1 MLYVE
6 ENSQIKTIC
15 ITSMQEIII
24 DNHCYTMAYS
34 REFIE
39 DLKSI
44 RGYIAEDN
52 AEYAAKP

>member
-1 MLYVE
+1 
-6 ENSQIKTIC
+6 
-15 ITSMQEIII
+15 MQEIII
-24 DNHCYTMAYS
+24 DNHCYTMADS